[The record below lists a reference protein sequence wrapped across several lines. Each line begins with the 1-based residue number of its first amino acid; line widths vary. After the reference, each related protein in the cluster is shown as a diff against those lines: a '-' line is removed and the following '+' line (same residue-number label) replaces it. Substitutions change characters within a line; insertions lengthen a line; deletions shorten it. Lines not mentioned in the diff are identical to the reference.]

1 MRNVSKFVAAAVVAV
16 LLATPAVAGQEFS
29 DVEASHA
36 GVAFDLIFM
45 RPVGLIGLGIGAIMW
60 LPAAAMTAAVQPTEI
75 HKPTEALIMKP
86 YRYVFS
92 DPIGSH

>member
-1 MRNVSKFVAAAVVAV
+1 MRNVSKFLAAAVAAA
-16 LLATPAVAGQEFS
+16 LLSTPALADQEFS
-29 DVEASHA
+29 DVEGSHA

-45 RPVGLIGLGIGAIMW
+45 RPVGMIGLGIGALMW

-75 HKPTEALIMKP
+75 HKPTEVLIMKP
-86 YRYVFS
+86 FRYVFS